1 MNDEFT
7 WLDVQ
12 PTVYSGLENR
22 GEGIMREGGQ
32 EGKDRIWWTDG
43 EYLWFRRSKSNP
55 ATLERHNKFTEDGD
69 YQFVETQG
77 DVEIYQLRPQSS
89 FKSEAVAGRQIDI
102 AQMNNYN
109 VRRQAALAACRRDWQ
124 AFHDI
129 MTFLRERINAVHRE
143 NQAGAEMYY
152 AEAYMAVM
160 ASIQQR
166 VGPSPNEI
174 NRELR
179 ALMGKDP
186 ISRRRMISIGGSKG
200 G

>member
-1 MNDEFT
+1 MSDEFA
-7 WLDVQ
+7 WLDARPAVH
-12 PTVYSGLENR
+12 SGLENR
-22 GEGIMREGGQ
+22 GESIMREAGQ

-55 ATLERHNKFTEDGD
+55 ATLARHNKFTEDGD
-69 YQFVETQG
+69 YQYIETQN
-77 DVEIYQLRPQSS
+77 DIEIYQLRPQSQ
-89 FKSEAVAGRQIDI
+89 FKSDAVVGRQTDI
-102 AQMNNYN
+102 AQMDNYN

-129 MTFLRERINAVHRE
+129 MTFLRERISAVHGA
-143 NQAGAEMYY
+143 NLAGAEMYY

-166 VGPSPNEI
+166 AGPSPNEI
-174 NRELR
+174 NKELR

-186 ISRRRMISIGGSKG
+186 ISKRRMITIGGQKRA
-200 G
+200 